1 MPRQQRKAKPKP
13 KPDRYPCINDWL
25 EFVIL
30 VVASFGVGGA
40 IFALIYLMHEA
51 GAI

>member
-1 MPRQQRKAKPKP
+1 MPKQKAKPSV
-13 KPDRYPCINDWL
+13 KPDRYPLINDWL
-25 EFVIL
+25 EFVLL
-30 VVASFGVGGA
+30 VIASFGVGGG